1 MCIQG
6 RSLVTKRLGIQ
17 GSWRRNRSSISAAF
31 ALPLARTAI
40 RTTRPSWIA
49 SIMQKS
55 AARGRMV
62 STTRTRART
71 CAATIAN
78 PAATISSETRTQYG
92 VLPKSPFH
100 TELASPATTVRRPT
114 RTVDRTLP
122 NTAGMN
128 AARMKV
134 PTMTPGSSRTS
145 RAMNAASAA
154 RPSSRPYDSARVR
167 PRTAVAKSGRLPV
180 MLSILRL
187 TRLAAS
193 ADGRRSQSSP
203 GLLPLCHGACWR
215 RVYARRPMLGTY
227 ACFVAIVA
235 ASLAVGQAVF
245 ALCGRR
251 RWSWLA
257 PPVGLAV
264 LTAVAWG
271 TIRLPG
277 DGIASAV
284 AIGVLAVAAL
294 AHLRGRVAGLR
305 AAASIGLPVA
315 LLAVLAASL
324 PFLVEGRFG
333 ILGTGLDPDMSQ
345 HLFAANRLAHGE
357 GGRLLSEGYPLGPH
371 SLAVAAAQATGASLV
386 HAFDGL
392 QLAIAVLASLTPL
405 ALAER
410 LPAPRRITVALLVGL
425 PYMAASYLIQG
436 AFKETMEALFVLAF
450 AVGLHEIGR
459 GSLIAGIEPA
469 ARAPRPALTA
479 IPLAA
484 LAVGTVYA
492 YSFPGLLWLIGAAG
506 VWALF
511 ELGRVARL
519 SSPAAAAALARRATP
534 VAGLSIAVVCAFCA
548 PEIGRMIDFAS
559 FETFNP
565 SGPGLGNLFNPISP
579 LEALG
584 IWPSGDF
591 RLDPGDGAM
600 PAAGFYLGELLG
612 LAALAYGLAWFLRRR
627 EWAVPSAL
635 AAAIALYAYAHFA
648 GTPYQAAK
656 ATVMASPLAMLIAVR
671 ALLSREQIVELGA
684 VRGAVA
690 RTRTDA
696 SGVFL
701 RRQAGV
707 GALLAVAFCCA
718 PGACTVLALANGPVG
733 PATYSPA
740 LTELRPDLRHGSTLA
755 LVSEHLLADEHGR
768 DYVVWE
774 LRGGRVCVEAQGAE
788 GKADSPPPPGIAHVV
803 TSGRS
808 SAPYADLRLE
818 RKAGLY
824 ELWKRHPAPK
834 GPGPCPL
841 IAPGGRANP
850 AGD

>member
-1 MCIQG
+1 
-6 RSLVTKRLGIQ
+6 
-17 GSWRRNRSSISAAF
+17 
-31 ALPLARTAI
+31 
-40 RTTRPSWIA
+40 
-49 SIMQKS
+49 
-55 AARGRMV
+55 
-62 STTRTRART
+62 
-71 CAATIAN
+71 
-78 PAATISSETRTQYG
+78 
-92 VLPKSPFH
+92 
-100 TELASPATTVRRPT
+100 
-114 RTVDRTLP
+114 
-122 NTAGMN
+122 
-128 AARMKV
+128 
-134 PTMTPGSSRTS
+134 
-145 RAMNAASAA
+145 
-154 RPSSRPYDSARVR
+154 
-167 PRTAVAKSGRLPV
+167 
-180 MLSILRL
+180 
-187 TRLAAS
+187 
-193 ADGRRSQSSP
+193 
-203 GLLPLCHGACWR
+203 
-215 RVYARRPMLGTY
+215 MLGTY

-284 AIGVLAVAAL
+284 AIGVLAVSAL
-294 AHLRGRVAGLR
+294 AHLRGRAAGLR
-305 AAASIGLPVA
+305 AAASIGLPIA

-410 LPAPRRITVALLVGL
+410 LPTPRRITVALLVGL
-425 PYMAASYLIQG
+425 PYMAASYLVQG
-436 AFKETMEALFVLAF
+436 AFKETLEALFVLAF
-450 AVGLHEIGR
+450 AVGLHELGR
-459 GSLIAGIEPA
+459 GSLIAGTEG
-469 ARAPRPALTA
+469 APRAWRPSLTA

-484 LAVGTVYA
+484 LAVGSVYA

-565 SGPGLGNLFNPISP
+565 SGPGLGNLFNAISP

-612 LAALAYGLAWFLRRR
+612 VAALAYGLAWWLRRGER
-627 EWAVPSAL
+627 AVPSAL
-635 AAAIALYAYAHFA
+635 AAAAALYAYAHFA

-656 ATVMASPLAMLIAVR
+656 SIVIAAPLAALLAVR
-671 ALLSREQIVELGA
+671 ALVSGEPVVGVRGLRRSLARRRGGAAGAYVRREAA
-684 VRGAVA
+684 VRWVLAIAFCGAA
-690 RTRTDA
+690 
-696 SGVFL
+696 
-701 RRQAGV
+701 AGSS
-707 GALLAVAFCCA
+707 LLALV
-718 PGACTVLALANGPVG
+718 NGPVG
-733 PATYSPA
+733 PAIYTPELS
-740 LTELRPDLRHGSTLA
+740 ELRHELGGRSTLVLA
-755 LVSEHLLADEHGR
+755 SSRLLADEHGR
-768 DYVVWE
+768 DYLVWE
-774 LRGGRVCVEAQGAE
+774 LRGGRVCVAPA
-788 GKADSPPPPGIAHVV
+788 KRPSRKPPPAGIAQVI
-803 TSGRS
+803 TEAG
-808 SAPYADLRLE
+808 SARPPYADLHLALRRGRFLLWE
-818 RKAGLY
+818 R
-824 ELWKRHPAPK
+824 RPAPR
-834 GPGPCPL
+834 GHGPCDL
-841 IAPGGRANP
+841 ISVGGRAAP
-850 AGD
+850 ASQSAHP